1 MNAWRQ
7 VSGLRPENPAQ
18 KSLRTC
24 NVTGVRMSLGNP
36 ADKLPGAEGIKPF
49 TLVIPQYGTAIAFQ
63 KGGKGCAV
71 FFWLAPLVRSVKTC
85 GPSAPFGE
93 PPGKTALRHGA
104 CPYKC
109 RSQADEL
116 VMGKFREAVL

>member
-1 MNAWRQ
+1 MNAWRRQ

-18 KSLRTC
+18 KSLCTC

-71 FFWLAPLVRSVKTC
+71 FFLVGSAGQQCKNPAALPL
-85 GPSAPFGE
+85 
-93 PPGKTALRHGA
+93 L
-104 CPYKC
+104 
-109 RSQADEL
+109 L
-116 VMGKFREAVL
+116 VSLQESLH